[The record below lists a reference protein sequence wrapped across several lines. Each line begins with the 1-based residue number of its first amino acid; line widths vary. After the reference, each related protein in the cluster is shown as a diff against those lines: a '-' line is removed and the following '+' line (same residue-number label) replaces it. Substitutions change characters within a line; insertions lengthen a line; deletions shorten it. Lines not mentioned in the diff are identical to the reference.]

1 MKLGKL
7 QLDLFKYITS
17 DKQIKE
23 LEDRK
28 ARVVERKEA
37 IEELE
42 SVLARTSI
50 AEFAVIEWNRL
61 YKEELELELQII
73 NLKKFQTE
81 FMLARMSAE

>member
-17 DKQIKE
+17 DKQIQE

-28 ARVVERKEA
+28 ARVVKRREA

-42 SVLARTSI
+42 SVLVRSGI
-50 AEFAVIEWNRL
+50 VEFAVIEWNRL

-81 FMLARMSAE
+81 FMLARMLAE

>member
-17 DKQIKE
+17 DKQIQE

-28 ARVVERKEA
+28 ARVVKRREA
-37 IEELE
+37 VEELE
-42 SVLARTSI
+42 SVLARAGV

-81 FMLARMSAE
+81 FMLERMLAD

>member
-17 DKQIKE
+17 DKQIQE
-23 LEDRK
+23 LEERK
-28 ARVVERKEA
+28 ARVVRRREA
-37 IEELE
+37 VEELG
-42 SVLARTSI
+42 SI
-50 AEFAVIEWNRL
+50 LGSPDFAVSEWNRL

-81 FMLARMSAE
+81 FMLKRMLAD

>member
-28 ARVVERKEA
+28 ARVVERREA

-50 AEFAVIEWNRL
+50 AEFAVFEWNRL

-81 FMLARMSAE
+81 FMLARMLAD